1 MPGDR
6 KRTGQRCRQSGRS
19 EAGLGRGAVL
29 VDDPTQ
35 HVVASN
41 VAERRGSRGHCADRC
56 GHFESKTTV
65 RPMLVV
71 VPDVVE
77 KDGFEV
83 VATENEHPVE
93 PEGCKRT
100 IRPLTIIA
108 VHLPRSSEWVVRS
121 PCCSFASCSIWFD
134 SDRPRT
140 RRTSRSRYSVISAA
154 SFVARWSEKGAS
166 TPCRA

>member
-1 MPGDR
+1 MPGNR
-6 KRTGQRCRQSGRS
+6 KRSDQGPRQSGRR
-19 EAGLGRGAVL
+19 EAGLRGGAVL
-29 VDDPTQ
+29 VDEPTQ
-35 HVVASN
+35 HVATAD
-41 VAERRGSRGHCADRC
+41 VAERQGTRGHFAERY

-108 VHLPRSSEWVVRS
+108 VHLPRSSEWVIRS